1 MNTNMLM
8 AGGVYMLWG
17 LSAKKVVSYSP
28 GLVDFTI
35 RLVNSVL
42 NLNAQLASEVF
53 WGENSSYI
61 ITVIKCCSSKKVF
74 RLIKI
79 TVGLVH

>member
-1 MNTNMLM
+1 MNTNILM

-28 GLVDFTI
+28 LLVDFTI

-53 WGENSSYI
+53 WGGIQI
-61 ITVIKCCSSKKVF
+61 I
-74 RLIKI
+74 
-79 TVGLVH
+79 

>member
-1 MNTNMLM
+1 MNTNILM

-28 GLVDFTI
+28 RLVDFTI

-42 NLNAQLASEVF
+42 NLNAQLASEGF
-53 WGENSSYI
+53 FGGIQI
-61 ITVIKCCSSKKVF
+61 I
-74 RLIKI
+74 
-79 TVGLVH
+79 

>member
-1 MNTNMLM
+1 MNTNILM

-28 GLVDFTI
+28 LLVDFTI

-42 NLNAQLASEVF
+42 DLNAQLASEVF
-53 WGENSSYI
+53 FGGIQI
-61 ITVIKCCSSKKVF
+61 I
-74 RLIKI
+74 
-79 TVGLVH
+79 

>member
-1 MNTNMLM
+1 MNTNILM

-28 GLVDFTI
+28 LLVDFTI

-42 NLNAQLASEVF
+42 DLNAQLASEVF
-53 WGENSSYI
+53 WGGIQI
-61 ITVIKCCSSKKVF
+61 I
-74 RLIKI
+74 
-79 TVGLVH
+79 

>member
-1 MNTNMLM
+1 MNTNMFM
-8 AGGVYMLWG
+8 AGGVYMLWRSS
-17 LSAKKVVSYSP
+17 SAKKVVSDSL

-35 RLVNSVL
+35 QLVNSVL

-53 WGENSSYI
+53 WGEFELHNNCNQ
-61 ITVIKCCSSKKVF
+61 CCSSKKVF
-74 RLIKI
+74 RLIKM

>member
-1 MNTNMLM
+1 MNTNILM

-28 GLVDFTI
+28 LLVDFTI

-42 NLNAQLASEVF
+42 DLNAQLASEVF
-53 WGENSSYI
+53 LGGI
-61 ITVIKCCSSKKVF
+61 Q
-74 RLIKI
+74 LI
-79 TVGLVH
+79 